1 MKKILILFLLIFSIS
16 FFSTDIIVSQH
27 TNSNNHDVFSNKFNP
42 EIALISNNTIKI
54 LNTNNGDF
62 INYYETTSNPVKV
75 LWMDEEKYF
84 VSGNVDGTIE
94 VFLKDSALFNFKIRL
109 SQESILDMASFDK
122 NIIFSSSDKRV
133 YIYDVSKRKLLFSK
147 NFSNT
152 VNSVGIFDE
161 KIAFVGDS
169 AGFLHKI
176 NYEENE
182 VNSIKVSST
191 TIRNIFFMDGKI
203 FVFSFDGKIN
213 IYDKNFNLLINKSL
227 HLPVLKAEISQ
238 DNKYIAV
245 LYSNN
250 TLEIINS
257 KNFYTLNLFDGE
269 SLNINSISWSSEN
282 KEEIFIVDKFDV
294 YKKGVFEN
302 EIIPVHINKGLQI
315 NKIFWL
321 DDYIIYSEG
330 MNNISYMN
338 TKTGNIEITINLKQD
353 FSDFDID
360 SKNSRVVV
368 SDSSGNISIFE
379 LFSGRLL
386 KKIRVTN
393 SRLTK
398 IKLNPAFDYVVT
410 GGWDNILYLYSYPDL
425 KLVNKIEKI
434 HNNWIKDI
442 DFNNSGDKLAV
453 SSLDKKVVIYSNFPD
468 INERNTLILSD
479 FRYNIWSLD
488 WANNSDLL
496 ALGGFEGV
504 LEVWDVQFRSRYARS
519 GFITGPINKIQ
530 WSSNDK
536 NILMGSE
543 DKNIYLW
550 STEKLQL
557 LNVFS
562 NPVSHVKDVQWNK
575 GGRFFAAIG
584 GENNIRIWDINS
596 NKSIANVIL
605 FDDEKYVSF
614 TFTGEYVTNVRNAD
628 ENKYFYKYN
637 PTPFFETIKFQKVES
652 LNLRNTIKP
661 EILTPDIFVFNLDN
675 PVLNIS
681 IFGNNLINTVRIGSD
696 NYNMS
701 DTTFSIDY
709 KINIEKLESRELKI
723 LAYDDAGNLSEKS
736 VEIIL
741 NNIILYVITNQA
753 FVKDAQGNI
762 IGVLT
767 RGTTV
772 ELYDIEKNFYVINY
786 NGLKGYVEKA
796 YMIIQ

>member
-504 LEVWDVQFRSRYARS
+504 LEV
-519 GFITGPINKIQ
+519 
-530 WSSNDK
+530 
-536 NILMGSE
+536 
-543 DKNIYLW
+543 
-550 STEKLQL
+550 
-557 LNVFS
+557 
-562 NPVSHVKDVQWNK
+562 
-575 GGRFFAAIG
+575 
-584 GENNIRIWDINS
+584 
-596 NKSIANVIL
+596 
-605 FDDEKYVSF
+605 
-614 TFTGEYVTNVRNAD
+614 
-628 ENKYFYKYN
+628 
-637 PTPFFETIKFQKVES
+637 
-652 LNLRNTIKP
+652 
-661 EILTPDIFVFNLDN
+661 
-675 PVLNIS
+675 
-681 IFGNNLINTVRIGSD
+681 
-696 NYNMS
+696 
-701 DTTFSIDY
+701 
-709 KINIEKLESRELKI
+709 
-723 LAYDDAGNLSEKS
+723 
-736 VEIIL
+736 
-741 NNIILYVITNQA
+741 
-753 FVKDAQGNI
+753 
-762 IGVLT
+762 
-767 RGTTV
+767 
-772 ELYDIEKNFYVINY
+772 
-786 NGLKGYVEKA
+786 
-796 YMIIQ
+796 